1 MSVFIPELKQLKK
14 VKKLKQLKEIKSKP
28 SKVEKNLSETE
39 YIENLIQEKI
49 KLIDSKTAEI
59 HEIQKVI
66 NSLNNK
72 QLNEDVLNERCI
84 LINKISNKLI
94 KLKDK
99 SNKEALYNEM
109 MKDIDKFDKY
119 FDIDSNKLLGCDLK
133 Y

>member
-72 QLNEDVLNERCI
+72 QLNEDILNERCI